1 LRQQRSCAETGE
13 GDLKI
18 DASGF
23 QGRDGRH
30 LPDAQGQDDNR
41 PAGQEGN
48 GLNVLFVTA
57 ELYSLAKEGGLADV
71 SASLPRALQKRGI
84 DVRIVMPAYP
94 QALDRARSLR
104 KVLSLANPVGFG
116 ETRLLETHL
125 PGSDVPVLLVD
136 CPSLYGRKGGL
147 YRDGNGCDWAD
158 NDVRFALLSHVSAAI
173 ARGLVAQWR
182 PDIVHANDWHTGL
195 LPALL
200 SECDRLRTATVF
212 TIHNL
217 AYQGCFAK
225 DRFEGLRL
233 PESSKSALEFY
244 GKISFLKAGIDL
256 ADAITTVSP
265 TYAKEIMTVECG
277 CGLDETLRERAA
289 CVRGILNGVDY
300 AIWDPGADQ
309 HIVRNYSEQTAALKA
324 VNKRVLQSEMGLDVD
339 AEKPL
344 LAFASR
350 LVHQKM
356 PDAVLETLPL
366 LVEDGM
372 QFALVAEGERDYQN
386 RFRALADDYPGRV
399 AVRIGYEERQAHRL
413 MAGADILL
421 HPSRFEPCG
430 LVPIYALRYGTIPVV
445 RSSGGMADTVID
457 ATASALQR
465 GTATGFSFEP
475 PNATQLLRAVRRA
488 HTLYR
493 QPTIWHRLRQSAM
506 RQDFSWGRS
515 AQAYVDTYYALTN
528 ARRTA
533 TFEPRGDERVKL
545 LA

>member
-1 LRQQRSCAETGE
+1 M
-13 GDLKI
+13 
-18 DASGF
+18 
-23 QGRDGRH
+23 
-30 LPDAQGQDDNR
+30 
-41 PAGQEGN
+41 
-48 GLNVLFVTA
+48 NVLFVTA
-57 ELYSLAKEGGLADV
+57 ELYPFAKEGGLADV
-71 SASLPRALQKRGI
+71 SASLPRALTRRGI

-94 QALDRARSLR
+94 QALDRAPSLR
-104 KVLSLANPVGFG
+104 KILSFGNPFGFG
-116 ETRLLETHL
+116 ESKLLETCL
-125 PGSDVPVLLVD
+125 PGSEVPVWLVD
-136 CPSLYGRKGGL
+136 CPALYGREGGL
-147 YRDGNGCDWAD
+147 YRDQKGCDWVD

-173 ARGLVAQWR
+173 ARESTSQWR

-200 SECDRLRTATVF
+200 VERDRPRPATVF

-225 DRFEGLRL
+225 DRIERLGL
-233 PESSKSALEFY
+233 PESSRNALEFH
-244 GKISFLKAGIDL
+244 GKISFLKTGIDL

-277 CGLDETLRERAA
+277 CGLDETLRERATH
-289 CVRGILNGVDY
+289 VRGILNGIDY
-300 AIWDPGADQ
+300 DIWDPGADP
-309 HIVRNYSEQTAALKA
+309 HIARNYSGQTAGLKA
-324 VNKRVLQSEMGLDVD
+324 INKRVLQSEMGLDVD
-339 AEKPL
+339 MEKPL

-356 PDAVLETLPL
+356 PDAVLETLPAL
-366 LVEDGM
+366 IEDGM

-386 RFRALADDYPGRV
+386 RFRLLAEDYPGRV
-399 AVRIGYEERQAHRL
+399 AVQIGYEEGQAHRL

-445 RSSGGMADTVID
+445 RSSGGMADTVTD

-488 HTLYR
+488 HTHFR
-493 QPTIWHRLRQSAM
+493 QPIIWHKLRQAAM
-506 RQDFSWGRS
+506 RQDFSWRRS
-515 AQAYVDTYYALTN
+515 AEAYADIYYALTN
-528 ARRTA
+528 ARRTTNA
-533 TFEPRGDERVKL
+533 RSKSDELVKL
-545 LA
+545 FA